1 MADKRGSFNKQGQ
14 NVQRQQGKFN
24 KKAQNLQDQEGKQKH
39 KGQEKWPV
47 DEIEGEV

>member
-1 MADKRGSFNKQGQ
+1 MADKGGSFNKQGH
-14 NVQRQQGKFN
+14 NVQRQQGKFT

-39 KGQEKWPV
+39 KGQEQWPV